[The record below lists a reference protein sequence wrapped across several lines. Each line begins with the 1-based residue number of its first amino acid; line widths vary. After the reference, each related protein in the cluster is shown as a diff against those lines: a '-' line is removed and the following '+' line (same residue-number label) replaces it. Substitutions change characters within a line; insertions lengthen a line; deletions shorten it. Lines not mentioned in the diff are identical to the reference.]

1 MLIKSPWGGIISTTY
16 DYALFLQMLMNQG
29 HLNGKRILGR
39 KTVELISRGLYGQ
52 GSESTTAIGLSISVV
67 TNEQGHY
74 HPESVGAFVGGGYF
88 YTSFWVDPKEQ
99 MIGVLINGVELK
111 LIQDLSYGFKIFQM
125 ISLKSQFSARAKI
138 WMHFGKEFCTEN
150 AMFTF

>member
-1 MLIKSPWGGIISTTY
+1 
-16 DYALFLQMLMNQG
+16 MNQG

-52 GSESTTAIGLSISVV
+52 GSESTTSIGLSISVV

-99 MIGVLINGVELK
+99 MIGVLMSQINPSNSQMGGK
-111 LIQDLSYGFKIFQM
+111 FKIM
-125 ISLKSQFSARAKI
+125 AYSAL
-138 WMHFGKEFCTEN
+138 E
-150 AMFTF
+150 